1 MNGTLGRREVFE
13 RETQTCLCLRRASGR
28 KEKMKIELGRT
39 SGIMPREDKRK
50 EGLSG
55 QVGEKNRGT
64 HLFES
69 TGKEMTSLF
78 SLK

>member
-1 MNGTLGRREVFE
+1 
-13 RETQTCLCLRRASGR
+13 
-28 KEKMKIELGRT
+28 
-39 SGIMPREDKRK
+39 MPREDKGK

-78 SLK
+78 SLKSQTEFPAESD